1 MKGITAFALNNSRT
15 VVMTLLLVLVGGVY
29 AFTALPK
36 LEDPLITI
44 REALVY
50 AKYPGMPVEQVERL
64 ITRPIE
70 EKIRSMGEID
80 KIKDSTSKVGECLI
94 HVTIKDEVP
103 SENLPAT
110 WKLLRNR
117 MNDVKPELPEGTIGP
132 MVDDTF
138 GDTSV
143 ATIALWSDGFS
154 MAEMHETARQ
164 IRERLNMMKG
174 IQKVDLTGVQDER
187 IYLDVSSARIAQLG
201 IDTAD
206 IGKSLRE
213 QNIVLPAG
221 RININD
227 VEIIVETQG
236 RFTSIEEI
244 GEVLIPISGTQASI
258 PLRDIAT
265 IRKAYVEPINNPAY
279 YNGHQA
285 IVLSVFILRGV
296 DAVEFGERLQQKVKE
311 MENDLPWG
319 YRLEFAT
326 YQPELIKKAVSG
338 MVVNVIEAVVI
349 VLVVVMLLLGLRTGL
364 IVGSFIPLVM
374 LFGILTMYALGI
386 DMERMS
392 LATMIIALGMFV
404 DNAIVVS
411 DDIKVNLE
419 TGMERKEAVLK
430 TGRSLALPLLTS
442 TLTTVFAFGPIL
454 FQIGSTGDYTSSL
467 GSVMITLLM
476 GSWFFSMFSSTSMC
490 YWFLKIKPAAGAD
503 KQQGHDPYQGKFY
516 RFYRGILKLSLRFR
530 FLVLAVTAGIFVLA
544 LYALSFVPQ
553 AFFPSGDRNQ
563 YLVYLDLPAGTYI
576 EETDRTVR
584 KLSAWLQDKEQNP
597 EITGTIAYVGNGG
610 PRFFLSLAPVDPD
623 PFVGFLIVNTETSKE
638 VPELVM
644 RTSQYITNNFPNVRG
659 RVKSMWLGGSE
670 TGLFQIRL
678 SGPDIEVLQAQAEQ
692 LMAALRKIPGSLD
705 IKQDWN
711 NRVMMAKADVDQAR
725 ARRAGVTSENVAN
738 ALDFFID
745 GTTATDYHEGNV
757 QIPIVGRGVK
767 SERESPENLATIGI
781 RTSSGGSVPLSQ
793 VADVYT
799 VGELNRIMR
808 YNQER
813 TITVSAKN
821 QVLKAS
827 EIFAALTPALDAME
841 FPKQH
846 FWELGGELEDSAR
859 AKKNL
864 AKWMLPCFGG
874 IVFLLV
880 WQFNSIR
887 RAAIIIL
894 TMPLVIVGAVV
905 GLLAMKADFGFMV
918 ILGLL
923 ALAGSIV
930 NNGIVMI
937 DKIEENRRDGQTP
950 YDAVINSAVSRF
962 RPILLSVSTTML
974 GFLPLIVNHDPLFY
988 GMACIMF
995 FGLGIGSMFTLNY
1008 VPALYSIFFRVKSPS
1023 DERKPVEP

>member
-1 MKGITAFALNNSRT
+1 
-15 VVMTLLLVLVGGVY
+15 
-29 AFTALPK
+29 
-36 LEDPLITI
+36 
-44 REALVY
+44 
-50 AKYPGMPVEQVERL
+50 
-64 ITRPIE
+64 
-70 EKIRSMGEID
+70 
-80 KIKDSTSKVGECLI
+80 
-94 HVTIKDEVP
+94 
-103 SENLPAT
+103 
-110 WKLLRNR
+110 
-117 MNDVKPELPEGTIGP
+117 

-187 IYLDVSSARIAQLG
+187 IFLDVSSARIAQLG

-213 QNIVLPAG
+213 QNIVLPGG
-221 RININD
+221 RINLND

-244 GEVLIPISGTQASI
+244 AEVLIPISGTQASI

-265 IRKAYVEPINNPAY
+265 IRKAYVEPIHNPAY

-311 MENDLPWG
+311 MEDALPWG

-326 YQPELIKKAVSG
+326 FQPELIKKAVSG
-338 MVVNVIEAVVI
+338 MLLNVIESVAI
-349 VLVVVMLLLGLRTGL
+349 VLVVVMLLLGFRTGL

-374 LFGILTMYALGI
+374 LFGILAMRSLGI

-419 TGMERKEAVLK
+419 KGMERREAVLK
-430 TGRSLALPLLTS
+430 TGGSLALPLLTS

-454 FQIGSTGDYTSSL
+454 LQIGTTGDYTSSL
-467 GSVMITLLM
+467 GSVMIILLM

-490 YWFLKIKPAAGAD
+490 YWFLKTKPAAGAD
-503 KQQGHDPYQGKFY
+503 KQQAHDPYQGRFY
-516 RFYRGILKLSLRFR
+516 RIYRGILKLSLRFR
-530 FLVLAVTAGIFVLA
+530 FLVLALTGGIFVLA
-544 LYALSFVPQ
+544 LYAASFVPQ
-553 AFFPSGDRNQ
+553 AFFPGGDRNQ
-563 YLVYLDLPAGTYI
+563 YLIYLDLPAGTRI

-638 VPELVM
+638 VPELVQ
-644 RTSQYITNNFPNVRG
+644 RTSQYVANHFPNVRG

-670 TGLFQIRL
+670 TGLFQMRL
-678 SGPDIEVLQAQAEQ
+678 SGPGIEVLQQQAEQ
-692 LMAALRKIPGSLD
+692 LMAALRKIPGSID

-711 NRVMMAKADVDQAR
+711 NRVMVAKADVDQAR
-725 ARRAGVTSENVAN
+725 ARRAGVTSEDVAD

-745 GTTATDYHEGNV
+745 GATTTNYHEGNV
-757 QIPIVGRGVK
+757 QIPIVGRGDK
-767 SERESPENLATIGI
+767 AERESPESLATISI
-781 RTSSGGSVPLSQ
+781 RTSSGGSVPLNQ

-799 VGELNRIMR
+799 VGQLNRIMR

-827 EIFAALTPALDAME
+827 EIFAALTPTLEAMD
-841 FPKQH
+841 FPKHH

-859 AKKNL
+859 AQRNL
-864 AKWMLPCFGG
+864 AKWLLPCFGG

-894 TMPLVIVGAVV
+894 TMPLVIVGSVV
-905 GLLAMKADFGFMV
+905 GLLVMRADFGFMV

-937 DKIEENRRDGQTP
+937 DKVEENRRNGQTP

-974 GFLPLIVNHDPLFY
+974 GFSPLIINRDPLFY

-1008 VPALYSIFFRVKSPS
+1008 VPALYSIFFRVKPPADNVSG
-1023 DERKPVEP
+1023 

>member
-15 VVMTLLLVLVGGVY
+15 VIMTILLVVVGGIY
-29 AFTALPK
+29 AFLNLPK

-44 REALVY
+44 REAVVT

-80 KIKDSTSKVGECLI
+80 KIKDSTSKVGESLI

-117 MNDVKPELPEGTIGP
+117 MNDVKSDLPQGTIGP
-132 MVDDTF
+132 MVNDTF

-164 IRERLNMMKG
+164 VRERLNKLKG
-174 IQKVDLTGVQDER
+174 IQKVDITGVQEER
-187 IYLDVSSARIAQLG
+187 IYLDVSNAKVAQLG
-201 IDTAD
+201 MDIAD
-206 IGKSLRE
+206 INKSLRA
-213 QNIVLPAG
+213 QNILLPGG
-221 RININD
+221 RINVND
-227 VEIIVETQG
+227 VDIVVETQG

-244 GEVLIPISGTQASI
+244 GEVLIPITGTESSI

-265 IRKAYVEPINNPAY
+265 IRKAYVEPIHNPAY
-279 YNGHQA
+279 YNGHEA

-296 DAVEFGERLQQKVKE
+296 DAVDFGERLQNKVKE
-311 MENDLPWG
+311 IEQSLPWG
-319 YRLEFAT
+319 YVLDFAT
-326 YQPELIKKAVSG
+326 YQPELIQKAVSG
-338 MVVNVIEAVVI
+338 MVVNVVESVAI
-349 VLVVVMLLLGLRTGL
+349 VLVVVMLLLGFRTGL

-411 DDIKVNLE
+411 DDIKVNME
-419 TGMERKEAVLK
+419 TGMARKEAVLK
-430 TGRSLALPLLTS
+430 TGSSLAVPLLTS

-454 FQIGSTGDYTSSL
+454 LQIGSTGDYTSSL
-467 GSVMITLLM
+467 GSVMTILLM

-490 YWFLKIKPAAGAD
+490 YWFLKPTAAGGGD
-503 KQQGHDPYQGKFY
+503 VQQQSDPYQGKFY
-516 RFYRGILKLSLRFR
+516 GMYRWVLTFSLRYR
-530 FLVLAVTAGIFVLA
+530 ILVLAVTGGAFALA
-544 LYALSFVPQ
+544 IYAATFIPQ
-553 AFFPSGDRNQ
+553 AFFPNGDRNQ
-563 YLVYLDLPAGTYI
+563 YLIYLDLPAGTRI
-576 EETDRTVR
+576 EETNRTVKR
-584 KLSAWLQDKEQNP
+584 LSAWLEDKRENP

-610 PRFFLSLAPVDPD
+610 PRFFLSLSPLDPD
-623 PFVGFLIVNTETSKE
+623 PFVGFLIVNTETDKQ
-638 VPELVM
+638 VPELVA
-644 RTSQYITNNFPNVRG
+644 RTSQYLLVNFPNVRG

-670 TGLFQIRL
+670 SGLMQVRL
-678 SGPDIEVLQAQAEQ
+678 SGPDNGVLHEQAEQ
-692 LMAALRKIPGSLD
+692 LMAALREIPGSID

-711 NRVMMAKADVDQAR
+711 NRVFTARADVDQAR
-725 ARRAGVTSENVAN
+725 ARRAGVSSEDVADT
-738 ALDFFID
+738 LEFFID
-745 GTTATDYHEGNV
+745 GTTTTDFHEGNV

-767 SERESPENLATIGI
+767 GERDSPESLRTLGI
-781 RTSSGGSVPLSQ
+781 RSASGGSVPLNQ
-793 VADVYT
+793 VADVYV
-799 VGELNRIMR
+799 VGELNRIVR

-813 TITVSAKN
+813 TITISAKN

-827 EIFAALTPALDAME
+827 EIFAGLKPTLDGMN
-841 FPKQH
+841 FPKNH
-846 FWELGGELEDSAR
+846 FWEVGGELEDSAR
-859 AKKNL
+859 AQKNL
-864 AKWMLPCFGG
+864 AKWLIPCFGG

-905 GLLAMKADFGFMV
+905 GLLVMQADFGFMV

-950 YDAVINSAVSRF
+950 YDAIVNSAVSRF

-974 GFLPLIVNHDPLFY
+974 GFSPLIINRDPLFF
-988 GMACIMF
+988 GMASVMF
-995 FGLGIGSMFTLNY
+995 FGLGIGSLFTLNY
-1008 VPALYSIFFRVKSPS
+1008 VPALYSIFFRVQIPG
-1023 DERKPVEP
+1023 R

>member
-15 VVMTLLLVLVGGVY
+15 VIMTILLVIVGGIY
-29 AFTALPK
+29 AFMNLPK

-44 REALVY
+44 REALVA

-70 EKIRSMGEID
+70 EKIRSMGEVD

-103 SENLPAT
+103 SKDLPAT

-117 MNDVKPELPEGTIGP
+117 MSDVKAELPEGTIGP

-154 MAEMHETARQ
+154 MAEMHEAARQ

-187 IYLDVSSARIAQLG
+187 IYLEVSNAKIAQLG
-201 IDTAD
+201 IDPAD

-213 QNIVLPAG
+213 QNILLPGG
-221 RININD
+221 RINVND

-236 RFTSIEEI
+236 RFTSIGEI
-244 GEVLIPISGTQASI
+244 AEVLIPISGTRATI

-265 IRKAYVEPINNPAY
+265 IRKAYVEPIHNPAY

-296 DAVEFGERLQQKVKE
+296 DAVEFGRRLQEEVRNIEQS
-311 MENDLPWG
+311 LPWG
-319 YRLEFAT
+319 YVLEFAT
-326 YQPELIKKAVSG
+326 YQPELIEKAVSG
-338 MVVNVIEAVVI
+338 MVINVIESVAI
-349 VLVVVMLLLGLRTGL
+349 VLVVVMLLLGFRTGL

-374 LFGILTMYALGI
+374 LFGVLTMYALGI

-419 TGMERKEAVLK
+419 SGMARRDAVLK
-430 TGRSLALPLLTS
+430 TGSSLALPLLTS

-454 FQIGSTGDYTSSL
+454 LQIGSTGDYTSSL

-490 YWFLKIKPAAGAD
+490 YWFLKTKPADGRV
-503 KQQGHDPYQGKFY
+503 KQQQSDPYQGKFY
-516 RFYRGILKLSLRFR
+516 RFYRGILKFSLRHR
-530 FLVLAVTAGIFVLA
+530 FLVLAVTGGIFAVTIIA
-544 LYALSFVPQ
+544 ARSIPQ

-563 YLVYLDLPAGTYI
+563 YLIYIDLPAGTRI
-576 EETDRTVR
+576 EETDRTVK
-584 KLSAWLQDKEQNP
+584 KLSAWLQDKQQNP

-623 PFVGFLIVNTETSKE
+623 PFVGFLIVNTQTDKE
-638 VPELVM
+638 VPELVS
-644 RTSQYITNNFPNVRG
+644 RTSQYLLNHFPNVRG
-659 RVKSMWLGGSE
+659 RVKAMWLGGSE

-678 SGPDIEVLQAQAEQ
+678 SGPGIDVLQAKAEQ
-692 LMAALRKIPGSLD
+692 VMAGLRKIPGTID

-711 NRVMMAKADVDQAR
+711 NRVFTAMADVDQAR
-725 ARRAGVTSENVAN
+725 ARRAGVTSKDVAD
-738 ALDFFID
+738 ALDFFVD
-745 GTTATDYHEGNV
+745 GATTTDYHQGNV
-757 QIPIVGRGVK
+757 QIPIVGRGLK
-767 SERESPENLATIGI
+767 DERDSPESLATLGI
-781 RTSSGGSVPLSQ
+781 RSSSGGSVPLNQ

-799 VGELNRIMR
+799 VGELNRIVR

-813 TITVSAKN
+813 TITISAKN

-827 EIFAALTPALDAME
+827 EIFAALKPAIEEAE
-841 FPKQH
+841 FPKH
-846 FWELGGELEDSAR
+846 YHWELGGELEDSAR
-859 AKKNL
+859 AQRNL
-864 AKWMLPCFGG
+864 AKWLLPCFGG

-894 TMPLVIVGAVV
+894 TMPLVIVGSVV
-905 GLLAMKADFGFMV
+905 GLLAMQADFGFMV

-937 DKIEENRRDGQTP
+937 DKIEENRREGQTP
-950 YDAVINSAVSRF
+950 YDAVVNSAVSRF

-974 GFLPLIVNHDPLFY
+974 GFSPLIINHDPLFY
-988 GMACIMF
+988 GMACVMF
-995 FGLGIGSMFTLNY
+995 FGLGIGSLFTLNY
-1008 VPALYSIFFRVKSPS
+1008 VPALYSILFRVKP
-1023 DERKPVEP
+1023 PAA

>member
-15 VVMTLLLVLVGGVY
+15 VVMTLLLVIIGGGY
-29 AFTALPK
+29 AFMSLPK

-44 REALVY
+44 REALVV
-50 AKYPGMPVEQVERL
+50 AKYPGMPVEQVERQ

-80 KIKDSTSKVGECLI
+80 KIKDSTSKVGQCLI
-94 HVTIKDEVP
+94 HVILKDEVP
-103 SENLPAT
+103 TEQLAAK

-187 IYLDVSSARIAQLG
+187 IFLDVSSARIAQLG

-213 QNIVLPAG
+213 QNIVLPGG
-221 RININD
+221 RINLND

-244 GEVLIPISGTQASI
+244 AEVLIPISGTQASI

-265 IRKAYVEPINNPAY
+265 IRKAYVEPIHNPAY

-311 MENDLPWG
+311 MEDALPWG

-326 YQPELIKKAVSG
+326 FQPELIKKAVSG
-338 MVVNVIEAVVI
+338 MLLNVIESVAI
-349 VLVVVMLLLGLRTGL
+349 VLVVVMLLLGFRTGL

-374 LFGILTMYALGI
+374 LFGILAMRSLGI

-419 TGMERKEAVLK
+419 KGMERREAVLK
-430 TGRSLALPLLTS
+430 TGGSLALPLLTS

-454 FQIGSTGDYTSSL
+454 LQIGTTGDYTSSL
-467 GSVMITLLM
+467 GSVMIILLM

-490 YWFLKIKPAAGAD
+490 YWFLKTKPAAGAD
-503 KQQGHDPYQGKFY
+503 KQQAHDPYQGRFY
-516 RFYRGILKLSLRFR
+516 RIYRGILKLSLRFR
-530 FLVLAVTAGIFVLA
+530 FLVLALTGGIFVLA
-544 LYALSFVPQ
+544 LYAASFVPQ
-553 AFFPSGDRNQ
+553 AFFPGGDRNQ
-563 YLVYLDLPAGTYI
+563 YLIYLDLPAGTRI

-638 VPELVM
+638 VPELVQ
-644 RTSQYITNNFPNVRG
+644 RTSQYVANHFPNVRG

-670 TGLFQIRL
+670 TGLFQMRL
-678 SGPDIEVLQAQAEQ
+678 SGPGIEVLQQQAEQ
-692 LMAALRKIPGSLD
+692 LMAALRKIPGSID

-711 NRVMMAKADVDQAR
+711 NRVMVAKADVDQAR
-725 ARRAGVTSENVAN
+725 ARRAGVTSEDVAD

-745 GTTATDYHEGNV
+745 GATTTNYHEGNV
-757 QIPIVGRGVK
+757 QIPIVGRGDK
-767 SERESPENLATIGI
+767 AERESPESLATISI
-781 RTSSGGSVPLSQ
+781 RTSSGGSVPLNQ

-799 VGELNRIMR
+799 VGQLNRIMR

-827 EIFAALTPALDAME
+827 EIFAALTPTLEAMD
-841 FPKQH
+841 FPKHH

-859 AKKNL
+859 AQRNL
-864 AKWMLPCFGG
+864 AKWLLPCFGG

-894 TMPLVIVGAVV
+894 TMPLVIVGSVV
-905 GLLAMKADFGFMV
+905 GLLVMRADFGFMV

-937 DKIEENRRDGQTP
+937 DKVEENRRNGQTP

-974 GFLPLIVNHDPLFY
+974 GFSPLIINRDPLFY

-1008 VPALYSIFFRVKSPS
+1008 VPALYSIFFRVKPPADNVSG
-1023 DERKPVEP
+1023 

>member
-1 MKGITAFALNNSRT
+1 LS
-15 VVMTLLLVLVGGVY
+15 
-29 AFTALPK
+29 LPK

-44 REALVY
+44 REALVA

-70 EKIRSMGEID
+70 EKIRSMGEVD

-103 SENLPAT
+103 SEQLPAT

-117 MNDVKPELPEGTIGP
+117 MADVKPELPEGTIGP

-154 MAEMHETARQ
+154 MAEMHEVARQ
-164 IRERLNMMKG
+164 IRERLNMLKG

-187 IYLDVSSARIAQLG
+187 IYLEVSSARIAQLG

-206 IGKSLRE
+206 IGKSLQE
-213 QNIVLPAG
+213 QNILLPGG
-221 RININD
+221 RMNLND

-265 IRKAYVEPINNPAY
+265 IRKAYVEPIHNPAY

-296 DAVEFGERLQQKVKE
+296 DAVEFGERLKKKTLEIEQS
-311 MENDLPWG
+311 LPWG
-319 YRLEFAT
+319 YKLEFAT
-326 YQPELIKKAVSG
+326 YQPELIQKAVSG
-338 MVVNVIEAVVI
+338 MVVNVIESVII

-374 LFGILTMYALGI
+374 LFGVLMMYALGI

-419 TGMERKEAVLK
+419 MGMERKEAVLK
-430 TGRSLALPLLTS
+430 SGSSLALPLLTS

-454 FQIGSTGDYTSSL
+454 LQIGSTGDYTSSL
-467 GSVMITLLM
+467 GSVMTILLM

-490 YWFLKIKPAAGAD
+490 YWFLKTKPAAGGN
-503 KQQGHDPYQGKFY
+503 KQQARDPYQGRFY

-530 FLVLAVTAGIFVLA
+530 FLVLAVTGGIFVLA
-544 LYALSFVPQ
+544 LYAASFVPQ
-553 AFFPSGDRNQ
+553 AFFPGGDRNQ
-563 YLVYLDLPAGTYI
+563 YLIYLDLPAGTRI

-597 EITGTIAYVGNGG
+597 EITGTIAYVANGG
-610 PRFFLSLAPVDPD
+610 PRFFLSLSPLDPD
-623 PFVGFLIVNTETSKE
+623 PFLAFLIVNTETSKE
-638 VPELVM
+638 VSELVE
-644 RTSQYITNNFPNVRG
+644 RTRLYIMNYLPNVRG
-659 RVKSMWLGGSE
+659 RVKAMWLGGSE

-678 SGPDIEVLQAQAEQ
+678 SGPGIEVLQEQAEE
-692 LMAALRKIPGSLD
+692 LMAALRKIPGTID

-711 NRVMMAKADVDQAR
+711 NRVMTAKADVDQNR
-725 ARRAGVTSENVAN
+725 ARRAGVTSKNVAD

-745 GTTATDYHEGNV
+745 GATATDYHTGNV

-767 SERESPENLATIGI
+767 AERDSPESLSSLGI
-781 RTSSGGSVPLSQ
+781 RSSSGGSVPLNQ

-799 VGELNRIMR
+799 IGELNRIVR

-827 EIFAALTPALDAME
+827 EIFAALVPSIEAMD
-841 FPKQH
+841 FPKYH
-846 FWELGGELEDSAR
+846 YWEVGGELEDSAR
-859 AKKNL
+859 AQRNL
-864 AKWMLPCFGG
+864 AKWLLPCFGG

-905 GLLAMKADFGFMV
+905 GLLLMRADFGFMV

-937 DKIEENRRDGQTP
+937 DKIEENRREGQTP

-974 GFLPLIVNHDPLFY
+974 GFSPLIINRDPLFY

-1008 VPALYSIFFRVKSPS
+1008 VPALYSILFRVKP
-1023 DERKPVEP
+1023 PAA

>member
-15 VVMTLLLVLVGGVY
+15 VVMTLLLVILGGGY
-29 AFTALPK
+29 AFLSLPK

-44 REALVY
+44 REALVV
-50 AKYPGMPVEQVERL
+50 AKYPGMPVEQVERQ

-94 HVTIKDEVP
+94 HVVLKDEVP
-103 SENLPAT
+103 TEQLAAT

-117 MNDVKPELPEGTIGP
+117 MADVKPELPEGTIGP

-187 IYLDVSSARIAQLG
+187 IFLDVSSARIAQLG

-206 IGKSLRE
+206 IGKSLRK
-213 QNIVLPAG
+213 QNIVLPGG
-221 RININD
+221 RINLND

-236 RFTSIEEI
+236 RFASIEEI
-244 GEVLIPISGTQASI
+244 AEVLIPISGTQASI

-265 IRKAYVEPINNPAY
+265 IRKAYVEPIHNPAY

-285 IVLSVFILRGV
+285 IVLSIFILRGV

-311 MENDLPWG
+311 TEDALPWG

-326 YQPELIKKAVSG
+326 FQPELIQKAVSG
-338 MVVNVIEAVVI
+338 MVLNVIESVAI
-349 VLVVVMLLLGLRTGL
+349 VLVVVMLLLGFRTGL

-374 LFGILTMYALGI
+374 LFGVLAMRALGI

-430 TGRSLALPLLTS
+430 TGGSLALPLLTS

-454 FQIGSTGDYTSSL
+454 LQIGTTGDYTSSL
-467 GSVMITLLM
+467 GSVMIILLM

-490 YWFLKIKPAAGAD
+490 YWFLKTKPAVGAD
-503 KQQGHDPYQGKFY
+503 KQQAHDPYQGRFY

-530 FLVLAVTAGIFVLA
+530 FLVLALTGGIFVLA
-544 LYALSFVPQ
+544 LYAASFVPQ
-553 AFFPSGDRNQ
+553 AFFPGGDRNQ
-563 YLVYLDLPAGTYI
+563 YLIYLDLPAGTRI

-623 PFVGFLIVNTETSKE
+623 PFLAFLIVNTETSKE
-638 VPELVM
+638 VSELVT
-644 RTSQYITNNFPNVRG
+644 RTSQYILDHFPNARG

-678 SGPDIEVLQAQAEQ
+678 SGPGIAVLQEQAEQ
-692 LMAALRKIPGSLD
+692 LMAALRKIPGTID

-711 NRVMMAKADVDQAR
+711 NRVMVAKADVDQAR
-725 ARRAGVTSENVAN
+725 ARRAGVTSKDVAD

-745 GTTATDYHEGNV
+745 GATTTNYHQGNV
-757 QIPIVGRGVK
+757 QIPIVGRGDK
-767 SERESPENLATIGI
+767 AERESPESLATISI
-781 RTSSGGSVPLSQ
+781 RTSSGGSVPLNQ
-793 VADVYT
+793 VADVYA
-799 VGELNRIMR
+799 VGQLNRIMR

-827 EIFAALTPALDAME
+827 EIFAALTPTLEAMD
-841 FPKQH
+841 FRKHH
-846 FWELGGELEDSAR
+846 FWELGGELEDAAR
-859 AKKNL
+859 AQRNL

-905 GLLAMKADFGFMV
+905 GLLVMQADFGFMV

-974 GFLPLIVNHDPLFY
+974 GFSPLIINRDPLFY
-988 GMACIMF
+988 GMASIMF
-995 FGLGIGSMFTLNY
+995 FGLGIGSLFTLNY
-1008 VPALYSIFFRVKSPS
+1008 VPALYSIFFRVKIPAGNMP
-1023 DERKPVEP
+1023 R

>member
-1 MKGITAFALNNSRT
+1 MKGITGFALNNSRT
-15 VVMTLLLVLVGGVY
+15 VIMSLLLIIVGGVY
-29 AFTALPK
+29 AFTDLPK

-44 REALVY
+44 REALVV

-94 HVTIKDEVP
+94 HVIIKDEVP
-103 SENLPAT
+103 TEQLPAT

-164 IRERLNMMKG
+164 MRERLNMIKG

-206 IGKSLRE
+206 ISKSLRE

-221 RININD
+221 RINLND

-236 RFTSIEEI
+236 QFTSIEEI
-244 GEVLIPISGTQASI
+244 AEVLIPISGTQASI

-265 IRKAYVEPINNPAY
+265 IRRTYVEPIHNPAY

-296 DAVEFGERLQQKVKE
+296 DAVEFGERLQKKVKE
-311 MENDLPWG
+311 MEDALPWG

-326 YQPELIKKAVSG
+326 YQPELIQKAVSG
-338 MVVNVIEAVVI
+338 MVLNVIESVGI
-349 VLVVVMLLLGLRTGL
+349 VLFVVMLLLGFRTGL

-374 LFGILTMYALGI
+374 LFGILSMRALGI

-430 TGRSLALPLLTS
+430 TGGSLAVPLLTS

-454 FQIGSTGDYTSSL
+454 LQIGTTGDYTSSL
-467 GSVMITLLM
+467 GSVMIILLM

-490 YWFLKIKPAAGAD
+490 YWFLKPKPAAGAD
-503 KQQGHDPYQGKFY
+503 KQQGHDPYQGRFY
-516 RFYRGILKLSLRFR
+516 RIYRGILKFSLRFR
-530 FLVLAVTAGIFVLA
+530 FLVLAVTGGIFVLA
-544 LYALSFVPQ
+544 LYAASFIPQ
-553 AFFPSGDRNQ
+553 AFFPGGDRNQ
-563 YLVYLDLPAGTYI
+563 YLIYLDLPAGTRI
-576 EETDRTVR
+576 EETDRTTR
-584 KLSAWLQDKEQNP
+584 DLSAWLQDKEQNP

-623 PFVGFLIVNTETSKE
+623 PFVAFLIVNTETNKE
-638 VPELVM
+638 VPELVT
-644 RTSQYITNNFPNVRG
+644 RTSQYILENFPNVRG

-678 SGPDIEVLQAQAEQ
+678 SGPGIEVLREQAEQ
-692 LMAALRKIPGSLD
+692 LMAALRKIPGSID

-711 NRVMMAKADVDQAR
+711 NLVMVAKAEVDQAR
-725 ARRAGVTSENVAN
+725 ARRAGVTSQSVAN

-745 GTTATDYHEGNV
+745 GVTTTDYHEGNV
-757 QIPIVGRGVK
+757 QIPIVGRGEK
-767 SERESPENLATIGI
+767 AERESPESLGTISI
-781 RTSSGGSVPLSQ
+781 RTSSGGSVPLNQ
-793 VADVYT
+793 VADAYT
-799 VGELNRIMR
+799 VGELSRIMR

-827 EIFAALTPALDAME
+827 EIFAALTPTLEEMD
-841 FPKQH
+841 FPKHH
-846 FWELGGELEDSAR
+846 FWELGGELEDAAR
-859 AKKNL
+859 AQRNL
-864 AKWMLPCFGG
+864 AKWLLPCFGG

-905 GLLAMKADFGFMV
+905 GLLLMRADFGFMV

-937 DKIEENRRDGQTP
+937 DKIEENRHNGQTP

-974 GFLPLIVNHDPLFY
+974 GFSPLIINRDPLFY
-988 GMACIMF
+988 GMASVMF

-1008 VPALYSIFFRVKSPS
+1008 VPALYSIFFRVKVPG
-1023 DERKPVEP
+1023 R

>member
-15 VVMTLLLVLVGGVY
+15 VVMTLLLVIVGGIF
-29 AFTALPK
+29 AFIRLPK

-44 REALVY
+44 REALVA
-50 AKYPGMPVEQVERL
+50 AKYPGMPVEQIERL

-70 EKIRSMGEID
+70 EKIRSMGEVD

-103 SENLPAT
+103 SEQLPAT

-117 MNDVKPELPEGTIGP
+117 MNDVKSELPKGTIGP

-187 IYLDVSSARIAQLG
+187 IYLQVSSARIAQLG

-213 QNIVLPAG
+213 QNILLPGG
-221 RININD
+221 RINLSD

-236 RFTSIEEI
+236 RFHSIDEI

-265 IRKAYVEPINNPAY
+265 IRKAYVEPIHNPAY

-296 DAVEFGERLQQKVKE
+296 DAVEFGRRLQQKVKE
-311 MENDLPWG
+311 IEDSLPWG

-326 YQPELIKKAVSG
+326 YQPELINKAVNS
-338 MVVNVIEAVVI
+338 MVVNVLESVVI

-374 LFGILTMYALGI
+374 LFGVLMMYALGI

-419 TGMERKEAVLK
+419 TGMARKDAVLK

-454 FQIGSTGDYTSSL
+454 LQIGSTGDYTSSL
-467 GSVMITLLM
+467 GSVMTILLM
-476 GSWFFSMFSSTSMC
+476 GSWFFSMFYSTSVC
-490 YWFLKIKPAAGAD
+490 YWFLKVKPAAGAG
-503 KQQGHDPYQGKFY
+503 KQQAYDPYQGRFY

-530 FLVLAVTAGIFVLA
+530 FLVLAVTAGIFILA
-544 LYALSFVPQ
+544 LYAASFVPQ

-563 YLVYLDLPAGTYI
+563 YLIYLDLPAGTRI

-623 PFVGFLIVNTETSKE
+623 PFVAFLIVNTETSKE
-638 VPELVM
+638 VPELVS
-644 RTSQYITNNFPNVRG
+644 RTALYILNHFPNVRG

-670 TGLFQIRL
+670 TGLMQVRL
-678 SGPDIEVLQAQAEQ
+678 SGPDIEVLQGQAEQ
-692 LMAALRKIPGSLD
+692 LMAALRKIPGTID

-711 NRVMMAKADVDQAR
+711 NRVMTAKVDVDQAR
-725 ARRAGVTSENVAN
+725 ARRAGVTSKAVAD
-738 ALDFFID
+738 ALEFFIN
-745 GTTATDYHEGNV
+745 GATATDFHQGNV

-767 SERESPENLATIGI
+767 TERDSPESLSTLGI
-781 RTSSGGSVPLSQ
+781 RSSSGGSVPVNQ

-799 VGELNRIMR
+799 VGELNRIVR

-827 EIFAALTPALDAME
+827 EIFAALKPTLDGMD
-841 FPKQH
+841 FPKNH
-846 FWELGGELEDSAR
+846 YWEVGGELEDAAR
-859 AKKNL
+859 AQRNL

-905 GLLAMKADFGFMV
+905 GLLVMQADFGFMV

-974 GFLPLIVNHDPLFY
+974 GFSPLIINRDPLFY
-988 GMACIMF
+988 GMASIMF

-1008 VPALYSIFFRVKSPS
+1008 VPALYSIFFRVKPPA
-1023 DERKPVEP
+1023 DNVPG

>member
-1 MKGITAFALNNSRT
+1 MKGITGFALNNSRT
-15 VVMTLLLVLVGGVY
+15 VIMTLLLIIVGGVY
-29 AFTALPK
+29 AFTDLPK

-44 REALVY
+44 REALVV

-80 KIKDSTSKVGECLI
+80 KIKDSTSKVGGCLI
-94 HVTIKDEVP
+94 HVIIKDEVP
-103 SENLPAT
+103 SEQLPAT

-117 MNDVKPELPEGTIGP
+117 MNDVKPDLPEGTIGP

-154 MAEMHETARQ
+154 MAEMHENARQ
-164 IRERLNMMKG
+164 IRERLNMIKG

-187 IYLDVSSARIAQLG
+187 IFLDVSSARIAQLG

-221 RININD
+221 RINLND

-244 GEVLIPISGTQASI
+244 AEVLIPISGTQASI

-265 IRKAYVEPINNPAY
+265 IRRAYVEPIHNPAY
-279 YNGHQA
+279 YNGHPA

-296 DAVEFGERLQQKVKE
+296 DAVEFGERLQKKVKE
-311 MENDLPWG
+311 MEDALPWG

-326 YQPELIKKAVSG
+326 YQPELIQKAVSG

-349 VLVVVMLLLGLRTGL
+349 VLVVVMLLLGFRTGL

-374 LFGILTMYALGI
+374 LFGLLTMYALGI

-419 TGMERKEAVLK
+419 TGMERREAVLK
-430 TGRSLALPLLTS
+430 TGGSLAVPLLTS

-454 FQIGSTGDYTSSL
+454 LQIGTTGDYTSSL
-467 GSVMITLLM
+467 GSVMIILLM

-490 YWFLKIKPAAGAD
+490 YWFLKPKPAAGAD
-503 KQQGHDPYQGKFY
+503 KQQGHDPYQGRFY

-530 FLVLAVTAGIFVLA
+530 FLVLAVTAGIFVVA

-563 YLVYLDLPAGTYI
+563 YLVYLDLPAGTRI

-584 KLSAWLQDKEQNP
+584 KLSAWLQDKAQNP

-638 VPELVM
+638 VPELVT
-644 RTSQYITNNFPNVRG
+644 RTSQYILNNFPNVRG

-678 SGPDIEVLQAQAEQ
+678 SGPGIEVLQAQAEQ
-692 LMAALRKIPGSLD
+692 LMAALRKIPGSID

-711 NRVMMAKADVDQAR
+711 NLVMTAIVDVDQAR
-725 ARRAGVTSENVAN
+725 ARRVGVTSENVAN

-745 GTTATDYHEGNV
+745 GTTTTDYHEGNV
-757 QIPIVGRGVK
+757 QIPIVGRGEK
-767 SERESPENLATIGI
+767 AERESPESLGTIGI
-781 RTSSGGSVPLSQ
+781 RTSSGGSVPLNQ
-793 VADVYT
+793 VADAYT
-799 VGELNRIMR
+799 VGVLNRIMR

-827 EIFAALTPALDAME
+827 EIFAALTPTLEAMD
-841 FPKQH
+841 FPKHH
-846 FWELGGELEDSAR
+846 FWELGGELEDSAK
-859 AKKNL
+859 AQKNL
-864 AKWMLPCFGG
+864 AKWILPCFGG

-905 GLLAMKADFGFMV
+905 GLLVMQADFGFMV

-995 FGLGIGSMFTLNY
+995 FGLGIGSLFTLNY
-1008 VPALYSIFFRVKSPS
+1008 VPALYSIFFRVRIP
-1023 DERKPVEP
+1023 RR

>member
-1 MKGITAFALNNSRT
+1 MKGITSFALNNSRT
-15 VVMTLLLVLVGGVY
+15 VIMTLLLVIIGGTA
-29 AFTALPK
+29 AFVRLPK

-50 AKYPGMPVEQVERL
+50 AKYPGMTVEQVERL

-80 KIKDSTSKVGECLI
+80 RIKDSTSKVGECLI
-94 HVTIKDEVP
+94 HVILKDEVP
-103 SENLPAT
+103 TEQLAAT

-117 MNDVKPELPEGTIGP
+117 MADVKPELPEGTVGP

-164 IRERLNMMKG
+164 FRERLNLMKG
-174 IQKVDLTGVQDER
+174 IQKVDLTGVQEER
-187 IYLDVSSARIAQLG
+187 IYLEVSSARITQLG

-221 RININD
+221 RINLDD

-244 GEVLIPISGTQASI
+244 EEVLIPISGTEASI

-265 IRKAYVEPINNPAY
+265 IRKAYVEPIHNPAY

-296 DAVEFGERLQQKVKE
+296 DAVEFGKRLQKEVKE
-311 MENDLPWG
+311 MEDSLPWG
-319 YRLEFAT
+319 YKLDFAT
-326 YQPELIKKAVSG
+326 FQPELIQKAVSG
-338 MVVNVIEAVVI
+338 MVVNVVESVVI

-374 LFGILTMYALGI
+374 LFGILMMYALGI

-411 DDIKVNLE
+411 DDIKVNME
-419 TGMERKEAVLK
+419 RGMERKEAVLK
-430 TGRSLALPLLTS
+430 TGSSLAVPLLTS
-442 TLTTVFAFGPIL
+442 TLTTVFAFGPIIL
-454 FQIGSTGDYTSSL
+454 QIGTTGDYTSSL
-467 GSVMITLLM
+467 GSVVTILLL

-490 YWFLKIKPAAGAD
+490 YWFLKTKPASGGG
-503 KQQGHDPYQGKFY
+503 KQQAHDPYQGRFY
-516 RFYRGILKLSLRFR
+516 RLYRGILKFSLRFR
-530 FLVLAVTAGIFVLA
+530 FLVLVVTAGIFILA
-544 LYALSFVPQ
+544 LYAASFIPQ

-563 YLVYLDLPAGTYI
+563 YLVYLDLPAGTRI

-584 KLSAWLQDKEQNP
+584 ELSAWLQDKEQNP

-623 PFVGFLIVNTETSKE
+623 PFVAFLIVNTETSKE
-638 VPELVM
+638 VPELVA
-644 RTSQYITNNFPNVRG
+644 RTNQYILDYFPNALG
-659 RVKSMWLGGSE
+659 RVKAMWLGGSE

-678 SGPDIEVLQAQAEQ
+678 SGPGIDVLLEQSEQ
-692 LMAALRKIPGSLD
+692 LMAALRKIPGTID

-711 NRVMMAKADVDQAR
+711 NRVFTAKADVDQAR
-725 ARRAGVTSENVAN
+725 ARRAGVTSEAVAN

-745 GTTATDYHEGNV
+745 GATTTDYHEGNV
-757 QIPIVGRGVK
+757 EIPIVGRGVK
-767 SERESPENLATIGI
+767 SERESTESINTIGI
-781 RTSSGGSVPLSQ
+781 RTSSGGSVPLNQ

-813 TITVSAKN
+813 TVTVSAKN

-827 EIFAALTPALDAME
+827 EIFAALRPTIEAMD
-841 FPKQH
+841 FPKYH
-846 FWELGGELEDSAR
+846 FWEVGGELWDAAR
-859 AKKNL
+859 AQKNL
-864 AKWMLPCFGG
+864 AKWLLPCLGG

-905 GLLAMKADFGFMV
+905 GLLAMQADFGFMV

-974 GFLPLIVNHDPLFY
+974 GFSPLIINRDPLFY
-988 GMACIMF
+988 GMASIMF

-1008 VPALYSIFFRVKSPS
+1008 VPALYSVFFRVKVPG
-1023 DERKPVEP
+1023 K

>member
-15 VVMTLLLVLVGGVY
+15 VIMTILLVIGGGIY
-29 AFTALPK
+29 AFLNLPK
-36 LEDPLITI
+36 LEDPFITI
-44 REALVY
+44 REAVVM

-70 EKIRSMGEID
+70 EKIRSIGEVD
-80 KIKDSTSKVGECLI
+80 KIKDSTSKVGESLI

-103 SENLPAT
+103 AEQLPAT

-117 MNDVKPELPEGTIGP
+117 MADVKSELPEGTSGP

-154 MAEMHETARQ
+154 MAEMHETARE
-164 IRERLNMMKG
+164 IRERLNLLKG

-187 IYLDVSSARIAQLG
+187 IYLEVSNAKIVQLG

-206 IGKSLRE
+206 IGKTLRK

-221 RININD
+221 RINVND
-227 VEIIVETQG
+227 VEFVVETQG
-236 RFTSIEEI
+236 RFKSLDEI
-244 GEVLIPISGTQASI
+244 SEVLIPISGTQATI

-265 IRKAYVEPINNPAY
+265 IRRGYVEPIHNPAY
-279 YNGHQA
+279 YNGHPA

-296 DAVEFGERLQQKVKE
+296 DAVEFGERLKQKVRQIE
-311 MENDLPWG
+311 QSLPWG
-319 YRLEFAT
+319 YVLEFAT
-326 YQPELIKKAVSG
+326 YQPELIQKAVSG
-338 MVVNVIEAVVI
+338 MVINVIESVAI
-349 VLVVVMLLLGLRTGL
+349 VLVVVMLLLGFRTGL

-374 LFGILTMYALGI
+374 LFGVLAMYALGI

-411 DDIKVNLE
+411 DDVKVNLE
-419 TGMERKEAVLK
+419 TGMSRKEAVLK
-430 TGRSLALPLLTS
+430 TGSSLAVPLLTS

-454 FQIGSTGDYTSSL
+454 LQIGSTGDYTSSL
-467 GSVMITLLM
+467 GSVMIILLM

-490 YWFLKIKPAAGAD
+490 YWFLKTKPSSDGDKKPAS
-503 KQQGHDPYQGKFY
+503 DPYQGKFY
-516 RFYRGILKLSLRFR
+516 RLYRQILKISLRFR
-530 FLVLAVTAGIFVLA
+530 IPVLVLTGSVFVLAV
-544 LYALSFVPQ
+544 YALTFVPQ
-553 AFFPSGDRNQ
+553 AFFPGGDRNQ
-563 YLVYLDLPAGTYI
+563 YLIYLDLPAGTHI
-576 EETDRTVR
+576 EETDRTV
-584 KLSAWLQDKEQNP
+584 KQVSAWLQDKQKNP

-623 PFVGFLIVNTETSKE
+623 PFVAFLIVNTQTDKE
-638 VPELVM
+638 VPGLVR
-644 RTSQYITNNFPNVRG
+644 RTSQYLADNFPNVRG
-659 RVKSMWLGGSE
+659 RVKAMWLGGSE
-670 TGLFQIRL
+670 TGLMQVRL
-678 SGPDIEVLQAQAEQ
+678 SGPGTDVLWEQ
-692 LMAALRKIPGSLD
+692 SEQVMAALRKIPGTID

-711 NRVMMAKADVDQAR
+711 NRVYTAMTDVDQAR
-725 ARRAGVTSENVAN
+725 ARRSGVTSEDVAN
-738 ALDFFID
+738 SLNFFID
-745 GTTATDYHEGNV
+745 GDTTTNYIQGNV
-757 QIPIVGRGVK
+757 EIPIVGRGVK
-767 SERESPENLATIGI
+767 MEKDSPESLRTLGI
-781 RTSSGGSVPLSQ
+781 RSASGDSVPVNQ
-793 VADVYT
+793 VADTYVL
-799 VGELNRIMR
+799 GELNRIMR

-827 EIFAALTPALDAME
+827 EIFAALKPTLDEME
-841 FPKQH
+841 FPQNH
-846 FWELGGELEDSAR
+846 HWEVGGELEDSAR
-859 AKKNL
+859 AQRNL
-864 AKWMLPCFGG
+864 AKWLLPCFGG

-894 TMPLVIVGAVV
+894 TMPLVLVGSVV
-905 GLLAMKADFGFMV
+905 GLLAMQADFGFMV

-937 DKIEENRRDGQTP
+937 DKIEENRRDGQEP
-950 YDAVINSAVSRF
+950 YDAVVNSAVSRF

-974 GFLPLIVNHDPLFY
+974 GFSPLIINHDPLFY
-988 GMACIMF
+988 GMASVMF
-995 FGLGIGSMFTLNY
+995 FGLGIGSLFTLNY
-1008 VPALYSIFFRVKSPS
+1008 VPALYSIFFRIKIPA
-1023 DERKPVEP
+1023 R